1 MKSLSSILSLDRKF
15 WQKKV
20 LTRVEI
26 LLMLLLCSLFAQ
38 GNQTVINGDLNIS
51 GNYTISINDT
61 DTTIVYGNVSVTT
74 GTITINGT
82 LIIEGGNIILNASSG
97 DITLEIN
104 GTVIVSDR
112 RKDGDDFIIIDG
124 TGNFSIQYVGK
135 NNGVTIRLNGGSL
148 YVYNDFNQIEQGN
161 NSNKEKNTFI
171 TTSEGSFI
179 CIGGNYSVTDSHHN
193 SNITDGE
200 GEATV
205 YVLGEVSGLNGN
217 EADGEIKNLEDF
229 IRETGY
235 SSISAIL
242 PIELNFFT
250 ATATKYGY
258 MFKWETNSEVNNDYF
273 TLEYSVN
280 GVNFNKIDYVHGAG
294 TTSATSEYEYR
305 WDDAPNFEMLYF
317 RLKQTDYNGEYS
329 YSNVIVSYRKKTTG
343 TTRTLRYG
351 PLNLQVVDGELRY
364 ITQ

>member
-112 RKDGDDFIIIDG
+112 RKDGDDFIII
-124 TGNFSIQYVGK
+124 
-135 NNGVTIRLNGGSL
+135 
-148 YVYNDFNQIEQGN
+148 E
-161 NSNKEKNTFI
+161 NSSADPI
-171 TTSEGSFI
+171 
-179 CIGGNYSVTDSHHN
+179 
-193 SNITDGE
+193 
-200 GEATV
+200 
-205 YVLGEVSGLNGN
+205 LQLPN
-217 EADGEIKNLEDF
+217 E
-229 IRETGY
+229 
-235 SSISAIL
+235 
-242 PIELNFFT
+242 
-250 ATATKYGY
+250 
-258 MFKWETNSEVNNDYF
+258 
-273 TLEYSVN
+273 
-280 GVNFNKIDYVHGAG
+280 
-294 TTSATSEYEYR
+294 
-305 WDDAPNFEMLYF
+305 
-317 RLKQTDYNGEYS
+317 DYNIIKEDLKNIKG
-329 YSNVIVSYRKKTTG
+329 KH
-343 TTRTLRYG
+343 
-351 PLNLQVVDGELRY
+351 DGELLSKCILKQYYNINKNLIFDFDDTIWSRKWKEDIKLHKISRENVLLLNDLISNY
-364 ITQ
+364 DITIVSGNSYQLKKS